1 MFSYMKRSTRSPQSL
16 EGKMLR
22 RVRGL
27 GHGAVVT
34 PGNFADLGRRR
45 AVDTTLSRLV
55 AAGKMRR
62 VARGLYDLPR
72 QSSRIGPLWPSVESV
87 VKAVA
92 SRDGVRVQPT
102 GAYAANRLGLSMQV
116 PMRVVFLTDGPQREV
131 QLGKLTVTFKHTTP
145 RNMATAGRVSGL
157 VIQALRWLGREN
169 VGEDVVQTL
178 RTSLDTTARAQLA
191 ADLRH
196 APVWIA
202 NVMRRVA
209 SDEAR

>member
-1 MFSYMKRSTRSPQSL
+1 MFSYMKRSKRSPQSL
-16 EGKMLR
+16 EAKMLR
-22 RVRGL
+22 RVRRL

-34 PGNFADLGRRR
+34 PGHFTDLGGRR

-62 VARGLYDLPR
+62 VARGLYDIPR
-72 QSSRIGPLWPSVESV
+72 QSNRIGPLWPSVESV

-92 SRDGVRVQPT
+92 IRHGVRVQPT
-102 GAYAANRLGLSMQV
+102 GAYAANRLGLSTQV

-131 QLGKLTVTFKHTTP
+131 RLGKLTVTFKHTTP

-169 VGEDVVQTL
+169 VGEDVVQSL
-178 RTSLDTTARAQLA
+178 RTSLDPAACAQLA

-209 SDEAR
+209 SDEVR